1 MIITLLLAMQAPGQ
15 EITTVYPLPSQ
26 KKPEQAQQQKGD
38 PAAQVSAA
46 EEAKPVPKPA
56 EPAEEM
62 KVLKVREVPPT
73 ANVIFVPP
81 PAEEAQKPD

>member
-1 MIITLLLAMQAPGQ
+1 MIIILLLAMQAPGQ
-15 EITTVYPLPSQ
+15 EITTFYPLPSQ
-26 KKPEQAQQQKGD
+26 KKPEQAQQKMAD
-38 PAAQVSAA
+38 PPVTVLAAQD
-46 EEAKPVPKPA
+46 AKPAPKPA